1 MIIDL
6 KIDEE
11 IRRAVRNYRE
21 ILKDY
26 ANLSLVSSDL
36 LDEFRV
42 AYFRS
47 EFIGLARIENREK
60 MAIEE
65 LKLYSELKNSFAWH
79 IGKKIFENL
88 MFSFDIPK
96 ESCIALGSTVIDHAN
111 IEDRL
116 VISI

>member
-1 MIIDL
+1 MILDL

-26 ANLSLVSSDL
+26 ANLSLVSPDI
-36 LDEFRV
+36 LDEFRA

-60 MAIEE
+60 RAIEE
-65 LKLYSELKNSFAWH
+65 LKLYSELKNCFAWH

-88 MFSFDIPK
+88 RFSFKIPK
-96 ESCIALGSTVIDHAN
+96 EACIVLGNTLIDYASL
-111 IEDRL
+111 EDKL
-116 VISI
+116 II